1 MVEDRFF
8 RDCLSS
14 IPDEE
19 KTKFDKS
26 FDLSERIDDVL
37 KAKGLSYVDFAHLMG
52 KRVSEISTWMTGRHS
67 FMPSTILRIEA
78 VLGCEL

>member
-1 MVEDRFF
+1 MVTNELF
-8 RDCLSS
+8 RECLSS
-14 IPDEE
+14 IPDEQ
-19 KTKFDKS
+19 KAKFDKS
-26 FDLSERIDDVL
+26 FNVAERIDEVL

-67 FMPSTILRIEA
+67 FMPSTIYRIEA